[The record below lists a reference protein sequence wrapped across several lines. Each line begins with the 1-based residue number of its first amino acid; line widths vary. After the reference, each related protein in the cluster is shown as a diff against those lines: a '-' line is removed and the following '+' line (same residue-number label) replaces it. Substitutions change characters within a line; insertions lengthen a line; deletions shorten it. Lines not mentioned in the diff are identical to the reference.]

1 MGMWGEEGVNR
12 PGELQLA
19 IKNNVM
25 DSPQWPLAPVAGGQE
40 EKRSKQGKKNP
51 TVQAI
56 CNQPRKI
63 TAIKAMLEGASYQV
77 ENKKVQLTPQSPDLG
92 DSGWKVHPL
101 VGH

>member
-1 MGMWGEEGVNR
+1 
-12 PGELQLA
+12 
-19 IKNNVM
+19 M

-40 EKRSKQGKKNP
+40 KKKKKKNRQARKKP
-51 TVQAI
+51 GQAI

-77 ENKKVQLTPQSPDLG
+77 ENKKVQLAPQSPDLG
-92 DSGWKVHPL
+92 DSGWKVHTL